1 MRGAMLRELMADVLS
16 AFSDQGWE
24 WDFVDAP
31 NAATGPPLE
40 AVAKRW
46 PKGPYREWWNAIERS
61 DGGVEYVG
69 LDRSIDFVREA
80 LAKRGPYD
88 LVIGYSQG
96 SALATILTALAER
109 GDLAPGNPGWRGVVL
124 FNSGPPPRDF
134 RILPLFQ
141 GGPLTSPS
149 VHVLGGPTDV
159 VYEGQKAI
167 VGLWSPRSR
176 TVLEH
181 GEGHVTPTATRSP
194 EVIAQLR
201 QAVLR
206 MPAL

>member
-1 MRGAMLRELMADVLS
+1 MLRELMADVLS
-16 AFSDQGWE
+16 VFAKQNWA
-24 WDFVDAP
+24 WDVVDAP

-40 AVAKRW
+40 AFARRW
-46 PKGPYREWWNAIERS
+46 PQGPYREWWNAIERF
-61 DGGVEYVG
+61 DGTVEYVG
-69 LDRSIDFVREA
+69 LDRSIDFVRET

-109 GDLAPGNPGWRGVVL
+109 GDLAPSDAGWRGVVL
-124 FNSGPPPRDF
+124 FNSGPPPRDS
-134 RILPLFQ
+134 RILPLFR
-141 GGPLTSPS
+141 GRPLKTPS

-159 VYEGQKAI
+159 VYVGQKAM
-167 VGLWSPRSR
+167 VELWSPRSR

-181 GEGHVTPTATRSP
+181 GEGHVTPTAIRSP

-201 QAVLR
+201 EAVLR
-206 MPAL
+206 MQASC